1 MILEHYEAKT
11 TAGLSETNRN
21 IDKLNSIVIEMNKAV
36 VQMILYITGIKIQT

>member
-1 MILEHYEAKT
+1 MKQKKT

-36 VQMILYITGIKIQT
+36 VQIFYTYTGIKIQT

>member
-1 MILEHYEAKT
+1 MILEHYDKT

-36 VQMILYITGIKIQT
+36 VH